1 MDVED
6 TITLVGLQGHE
17 LRTLSPRAEWTFD
30 QRSDSTNQ
38 LTVTVGTD
46 EATDVVGDMELLFQH
61 RRFVINEVNRTRD
74 TETCEIVA
82 DEAQAE
88 MASIEVES
96 FQVEKAK
103 LSAAVTQLLS
113 NTLWTVG
120 TIEDDTRTIY
130 ADLQG
135 KKVTELLT
143 WLANQSNQVLSFDSA
158 HRKVSFVKHDLTPS
172 GIVFNYDVNMSNI
185 KKTET
190 PPTCTVLHP
199 IGANGLTV
207 ANVNHGS
214 ELVEDF
220 GWYTS
225 LGMTENE
232 ARARFTKR
240 QEWQDERYTVVQNLL
255 DDAKKKLSVSAYPTL
270 SYDLTAVDGI
280 ADLRLGQQAYVWDNV
295 LDVRVSTTVSV
306 IHTSSVHD
314 DDSVTLDYVP
324 LSFTIATDDTTGDTT
339 STSEASVFQAFNDT
353 EYTLGDTTTR
363 VLPLSINVYSD
374 TMLECNLCLTVKTT
388 TAGLLEGYF
397 LLNGEKAGPRI
408 MQTCAEGY
416 VTIGLPFLITNVS
429 SNDQTTLDLYLK
441 HGGAGSLA
449 INDAQIYISA
459 KGAYGGITNERP
471 DRRVVDAVERFKREW
486 RSVDDAMSVMFPE
499 RNDTTVVETVERFK
513 TEWRESEDVVNPI
526 VWLEDK
532 TLTITNA
539 EDDTVFT
546 LILPDESQREMSAVV
561 DGSTMF
567 DLSTLG
573 LTGSTKIRVKELGVS
588 VTVKL

>member
-1 MDVED
+1 MLAED

-120 TIEDDTRTIY
+120 TIENDTRTIY

-158 HRKVSFVKHDLTPS
+158 HRKVSFVKRDMTPS
-172 GIVFNYDVNMSNI
+172 GVVFNYDINMSNI

-220 GWYTS
+220 GWYMS

-240 QEWQDERYTVVQNLL
+240 QEWNDERYTVVQNLL
-255 DDAKKKLSVSAYPTL
+255 DDARKKLSVSAYPTL

-295 LDVRVSTTVSV
+295 LDVRVLTTVSV

-324 LSFTIATDDTTGDTT
+324 PSFTIATDDTSGDTT
-339 STSEASVFQAFNDT
+339 STTKASVFQVFNDT
-353 EYTLGDTTTR
+353 EYPLGDTATR

-408 MQTCAEGY
+408 MQTCPEGY

-486 RSVDDAMSVMFPE
+486 RNVEDMTSIMFPE
-499 RNDTTVVETVERFK
+499 RNDTTVAETVERFK
-513 TEWRESEDVVNPI
+513 TEWRETEDVVNPI

-532 TLTITNA
+532 TLTITNS
-539 EDDTVFT
+539 ENDTVFT
-546 LILPDESQREMSAVV
+546 LVLPDKSQQVMPAVV
-561 DGSTMF
+561 DGSTTF

-573 LTGSTKIRVKELGVS
+573 LSGSTKIEIKELAVS
-588 VTVKL
+588 VNVIL

>member
-1 MDVED
+1 MLAED

-38 LTVTVGTD
+38 LTVTVDIG

-74 TETCEIVA
+74 TETCEIIA

-158 HRKVSFVKHDLTPS
+158 HRKVSFIKRDLTPS
-172 GIVFNYDVNMSNI
+172 GIVFNYDVNMANI

-220 GWYTS
+220 GWYAS

-240 QEWQDERYTVVQNLL
+240 QEWNDERYTVVQNLL

-295 LDVRVSTTVSV
+295 LDVRVLTTVSV

-324 LSFTIATDDTTGDTT
+324 PSFTIATDDTTGDTT
-339 STSEASVFQAFNDT
+339 STTEASVFQAFNDT
-353 EYTLGDTTTR
+353 EYPLGDTATR

-408 MQTCAEGY
+408 MQTCPEGY

-486 RSVDDAMSVMFPE
+486 RNVEDMTSIMFPE
-499 RNDTTVVETVERFK
+499 RNDTTVAETVERFK
-513 TEWRESEDVVNPI
+513 TEWRETEDVVNPI

-539 EDDTVFT
+539 ENDTVFT
-546 LILPDESQREMSAVV
+546 LILPDKSQQVMPAVV
-561 DGSTMF
+561 DGSTTF

-573 LTGSTKIRVKELGVS
+573 LSGSTKIEIKELAVS
-588 VTVKL
+588 VNVIL